1 MVSYAGPLLTMNAGE
16 ERAKAI
22 GAQVLRFR
30 RVASTMDKAW
40 RLADAGA
47 AHGVVVIAGEQT
59 AGRGR
64 FSRRWESGEGDCLMA
79 SALLRP
85 PPDAAPLLS
94 VAGAL
99 AAADAAERAAGVVCA
114 FKWPNDA
121 LAGGRKLCGV
131 LVETRADGNG
141 NVISVLGVGLNVNL
155 RPQEHPR
162 ISESATSLAA
172 EAGREFAADAVE
184 RAFIAALQERYAQC
198 VDDPRGLVADWS
210 ARLSTLGREVSV
222 RLREGALRGVA
233 ESVDASGRLI
243 LRLASGE
250 RKTLADGEVAFIP
263 A

>member
-1 MVSYAGPLLTMNAGE
+1 MSEGE
-16 ERAKAI
+16 EQAKAI

-30 RVASTMDKAW
+30 RVASTMDAAW

-47 AHGVVVIAGEQT
+47 AHGVVVAAGEQT

-64 FSRRWESGEGDCLMA
+64 FSRRWESGDGDCLLA

-85 PPDAAPLLS
+85 TLDAARLLS

-99 AAADAAERAAGVVCA
+99 AAADAAERAAGVACA

-131 LVETRADGNG
+131 LVETRADTNG
-141 NVISVLGVGLNVNL
+141 SVASVLGVGLNVNL
-155 RPQEHPR
+155 RPAEHPR
-162 ISESATSLAA
+162 IAESATSLAA
-172 EAGREFAADAVE
+172 ETGREFAAEAVE
-184 RAFIAALQERYAQC
+184 RAYIAALRERYAQC
-198 VDDPRGLVADWS
+198 IDAPRTLVADWS

-222 RLREGALRGVA
+222 RLRDGALRGLA
-233 ESVDASGRLI
+233 ESVDAEGRLI

-250 RKTLADGEVAFIP
+250 RKTLAEGEVTLFPP